1 MNRSSITASQ
11 DGNQR
16 ALAPCSLWLLIGFI
30 GATVLAAGILRFF
43 ETPASWLSALTLVVC
58 GGIVAARSWRLGRAA
73 LGHAERRLA
82 NVQHGSTGA
91 VSRQPR
97 RASLLTN
104 RSASG
109 GATPVVMPRERKLGR
124 SARSPALRQESRP

>member
-1 MNRSSITASQ
+1 MNHGSPRASQ

-16 ALAPCSLWLLIGFI
+16 ALVACSLWLLIGFI
-30 GATVLAAGILRFF
+30 GATVVAAGILRFF
-43 ETPASWLSALTLVVC
+43 EDPASWLSALTLAVC

-73 LGHAERRLA
+73 LGHAERSLA
-82 NVQHGSTGA
+82 SAQDASTGS
-91 VSRQPR
+91 VSQPPR
-97 RASLLTN
+97 RASHPTN

-124 SARSPALRQESRP
+124 SARSPAIRQES